1 MEEISQEE
9 LNERV
14 ALLKHFKKL
23 LEQQRAKFQEY
34 LNVLEKQQ
42 DSISAENT
50 DALVAHTEIE
60 QQVVKSISNLQKVI
74 VPMQKMYS
82 LSSGN
87 SAEDKDIE
95 NMQNELNSLQTKV
108 LAQNEKNRELLK
120 SHIIEL
126 RSRISSMQNTNP
138 YRNAASVYA
147 ASAKNSGRM
156 IEVQA

>member
-1 MEEISQEE
+1 MAEISKEE
-9 LNERV
+9 LDER
-14 ALLKHFKKL
+14 AATLKHFRKL

-42 DSISAENT
+42 TSITKEDT

-60 QQVVKSISNLQKVI
+60 QQVVKSIANLQKVI
-74 VPMQKMYS
+74 VPMQKLYDANV
-82 LSSGN
+82 GK
-87 SAEDKDIE
+87 EDKEIKDI
-95 NMQNELNSLQTKV
+95 QNELENLQTKV

-126 RSRISSMQNTNP
+126 RTRISSAQNANP

-147 ASAKNSGRM
+147 ASARNSGRM
-156 IEVQA
+156 IEVEA

>member
-1 MEEISQEE
+1 MAEISKEE
-9 LNERV
+9 LDERV
-14 ALLKHFKKL
+14 ATLKHFRKL

-42 DSISAENT
+42 NSITKEDT

-60 QQVVKSISNLQKVI
+60 QQVVKSIANLQKVI
-74 VPMQKMYS
+74 VPMQKLYDAGS
-82 LSSGN
+82 N
-87 SAEDKDIE
+87 EKDREISDI
-95 NMQNELNSLQTKV
+95 QNELESLQTKV

-126 RSRISSMQNTNP
+126 RTRISSAQNANP

-147 ASAKNSGRM
+147 ASARNSGRM
-156 IEVQA
+156 IEVEA

>member
-1 MEEISQEE
+1 MAEISKEE
-9 LNERV
+9 LDERV
-14 ALLKHFKKL
+14 ATLKHFRKL

-42 DSISAENT
+42 TSIAKEDT

-60 QQVVKSISNLQKVI
+60 QQVVKSIANLQKVI
-74 VPMQKMYS
+74 VPMQKLYDANV
-82 LSSGN
+82 GK
-87 SAEDKDIE
+87 EEKEIKDI
-95 NMQNELNSLQTKV
+95 QNELENLQTKV

-126 RSRISSMQNTNP
+126 RTRISSAQNANP

-147 ASAKNSGRM
+147 ASARNSGRM
-156 IEVQA
+156 IEVEA

>member
-1 MEEISQEE
+1 MAEITQEE

-14 ALLKHFKKL
+14 ALLKHFRKL

-42 DSISAENT
+42 DSISAENAE
-50 DALVAHTEIE
+50 ALIVHTEIE

-74 VPMQKMYS
+74 VPMQKMYD
-82 LSSGN
+82 LSSDN
-87 SAEDKDIE
+87 SAADQDIE
-95 NMQNELNSLQTKV
+95 NIQNELNTLQTKV

-120 SHIIEL
+120 NHIIEL
-126 RSRISSMQNTNP
+126 RSRITSMQNINP

-147 ASAKNSGRM
+147 SSAKNTGHVMS
-156 IEVQA
+156 VQA

>member
-1 MEEISQEE
+1 MAEITQEE

-14 ALLKHFKKL
+14 ALLKHFRKL

-42 DSISAENT
+42 DSINAENT
-50 DALVAHTEIE
+50 EALVAHTEIE

-74 VPMQKMYS
+74 VPMQKMYD

-87 SAEDKDIE
+87 TADDQNIAE
-95 NMQNELNSLQTKV
+95 MQKELNSLQSKV
-108 LAQNEKNRELLK
+108 LAQNEKNRELLRN
-120 SHIIEL
+120 HIIEL
-126 RSRISSMQNTNP
+126 RSRISSVQNTNP

-147 ASAKNSGRM
+147 ASTKNSGRM
-156 IEVQA
+156 VEVQA